1 MARQARAELTR
12 DAVLTG
18 AAEVFLRLGYAN
30 ASLID
35 IMTQANVTKG
45 ALYFHFGSKEELAR
59 AVVDVGDER
68 LRTAISG
75 LLEPS
80 VPALEAAIGITY
92 LVADLATRDRMVA
105 AMFNLSR
112 QIGDFYGTHE
122 ENIVIRWLDE
132 QAALAKRAIDEG
144 DLLPD
149 LDAAS
154 VSRLW
159 LEMTSGVRA
168 IAVAVDRT
176 EQATVRLERMWFHL
190 LPGLVPPG
198 QLDYFREFS
207 ARRSRRYE
215 N

>member
-12 DAVLTG
+12 DAVLNG

-59 AVVDVGDER
+59 AVVDLGNER
-68 LRTAISG
+68 LRAACAG
-75 LLEPS
+75 LLEPT
-80 VPALEAAIGITY
+80 VPALEAAIGISY
-92 LVADLATRDRMVA
+92 LVADLATRDPMVA

-112 QIGDFYGTHE
+112 QIGNFQGTNE
-122 ENIVIRWLDE
+122 ENIVVRWLDGH
-132 QAALAKRAIDEG
+132 AALAKRAIDEG

-154 VSRLW
+154 VSRIW
-159 LEMTSGVRA
+159 IEMTSGVRA
-168 IAVAVDRT
+168 
-176 EQATVRLERMWFHL
+176 
-190 LPGLVPPG
+190 
-198 QLDYFREFS
+198 
-207 ARRSRRYE
+207 
-215 N
+215 